1 MCLKSILSCLRW
13 DLKTWTHTA
22 GSWKLEL
29 GSPMTPELSGTLPA
43 PCIPQPSQ
51 ARCASDGFPV
61 ALELGWE
68 WGGGSATAGL
78 RALRGIP
85 IELFLMCFNFHFLL
99 LENTDSDLLP
109 LTHTEQCV
117 DRREMYGKCMH
128 RTPPHTH
135 SCGTGASNQGLWLLW
150 ASVSPSVK
158 WEWLRWTPEPLPAP
172 QSMRRLT
179 VAVKRVQFKGHRWQ
193 ARRGTGEG
201 GRGTLWPWGMAS
213 LML

>member
-1 MCLKSILSCLRW
+1 MGLHPAQRGGMCLKSILSCLRW

-128 RTPPHTH
+128 RTPPTHTAVEPGPATKV
-135 SCGTGASNQGLWLLW
+135 CGCSG
-150 ASVSPSVK
+150 
-158 WEWLRWTPEPLPAP
+158 P
-172 QSMRRLT
+172 QFPQL
-179 VAVKRVQFKGHRWQ
+179 
-193 ARRGTGEG
+193 
-201 GRGTLWPWGMAS
+201 
-213 LML
+213 